1 MLEYPPR
8 LLLPGLITSIVLAAG
23 LGACAA
29 HGSVRRNAP
38 PRAEFLVN
46 SADSTFWVS
55 TAGGEMQVR
64 GAPLVLARYD
74 GRYYELY
81 TTDDDR
87 SYNDA
92 LLLGERLYRRDLL
105 TGDSAIVFADTTVP
119 GIADAYARTHPDDQ
133 PLSPDEDGNA
143 DPSTAAT
150 AEVDVLDVIGPYV
163 SYEYHLD
170 VDLKGRRPW
179 HATRRGVIDLRTSRE
194 SKLAELF
201 GTESAGRVAVQ
212 GRKIYEATRD
222 SIVRARGSL
231 SAEDRRAAAALEHLQ
246 FDDRSFSLTTVA
258 GLPAVSFGVPGSGE
272 GAAGNVVPLDPLK
285 VDSVSWWSPSSAGL
299 AQTNDAGD
307 DSWHGPGYSILAR
320 YDTSGDTARVS
331 IADSSRRE
339 WPVASIAAPIR
350 RVDWLDRPPISQAER
365 AALRRAF
372 DQASAYDENARVALT
387 RPSSN
392 LHLVTIHAPV
402 KARPRK
408 PARNVR
414 VDDAGARQQH
424 GPRVRRRGALHD
436 GQVRSD
442 LRVSA
447 QPQQRGHGV
456 H

>member
-1 MLEYPPR
+1 MFDSSPR
-8 LLLPGLITSIVLAAG
+8 LRVSAVVVCLTIVA
-23 LGACAA
+23 ACA
-29 HGSVRRNAP
+29 GSGTARRNSP

-55 TAGGEMQVR
+55 TTGGETQVR

-81 TTDDDR
+81 TADDDR
-87 SYNDA
+87 SYDDA

-119 GIADAYARTHPDDQ
+119 GIADAYARTHPDEQ
-133 PLSPDEDGNA
+133 PLPPDEDGSA

-163 SYEYHLD
+163 SYEYHVD

-179 HATRRGVIDLRTSRE
+179 HATRRGVIDLRTTHEAR
-194 SKLAELF
+194 LAQLF
-201 GTESAGRVAVQ
+201 GTEAAGRVAAT
-212 GRKIYEATRD
+212 GRRIYEATRD

-231 SAEDRRAAAALEHLQ
+231 NGDDRRAAAALERLQ

-258 GLPAVSFGVPGSGE
+258 GLPAVAFGVPGSGE
-272 GAAGNVVPLDPLK
+272 GAAGSVVELDPLK
-285 VDSVSWWSPSSAGL
+285 VDSVSWWSPASVGL
-299 AQTNDAGD
+299 ARTNDAGD
-307 DSWHGPGYSILAR
+307 DSWSGAGYTILAR

-331 IADSSRRE
+331 ISDASRKE
-339 WPVASIAAPIR
+339 WPIASIAAPIR
-350 RVDWLDRPPISQAER
+350 RIDWLDRPPITQAER

-372 DQASAYDENARVALT
+372 DQASAYDESARVAST
-387 RPSSN
+387 RPSPN
-392 LHLVTIHAPV
+392 LHLVTIHALL

-424 GPRVRRRGALHD
+424 GTRVRRRGALDD

-442 LRVSA
+442 RRVSA
-447 QPQQRGHGV
+447 QPQQRRHGV